1 MEPTIKTT
9 EKVVNIKAQKEA
21 KPKAAPKK
29 AGRPR
34 NVQEFTATEM
44 KQVASKLRPVQK
56 LFKEK
61 LGVELT
67 LLQTVDFVIHNSM
80 PDDD

>member
-9 EKVVNIKAQKEA
+9 EKVVKIKAQKQA
-21 KPKAAPKK
+21 KAKAAPKK
-29 AGRPR
+29 TGRPR

-56 LFKEK
+56 LFKQK
-61 LGVELT
+61 MGVELT

>member
-1 MEPTIKTT
+1 MKVEDIASSPIREKEVQMEPTIKTT
-9 EKVVNIKAQKEA
+9 EKVVNIKAQKAA

-44 KQVASKLRPVQK
+44 KQVASKLRPVQ
-56 LFKEK
+56 
-61 LGVELT
+61 
-67 LLQTVDFVIHNSM
+67 
-80 PDDD
+80 